1 MHKVSTNEH
10 EVQTYI
16 NQIFSL
22 LEHVYTQVLM
32 ESTSK
37 HVFTIW
43 NSKQIKHEHAIW
55 YYKWIACK

>member
-1 MHKVSTNEH
+1 MSTNEH

-22 LEHVYTQVLM
+22 FEHVYTQVLM

-37 HVFTIW
+37 HVFITR
-43 NSKQIKHEHAIW
+43 NTKQIKHEHAKNII
-55 YYKWIACK
+55 YEQAYK